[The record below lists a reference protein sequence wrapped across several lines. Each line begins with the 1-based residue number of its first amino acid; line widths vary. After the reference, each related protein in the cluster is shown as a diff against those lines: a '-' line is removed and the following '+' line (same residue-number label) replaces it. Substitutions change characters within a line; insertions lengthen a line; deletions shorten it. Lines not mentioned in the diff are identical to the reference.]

1 MEVLAAGSRAVAEP
15 SPSYPPGKDSW
26 KKRIKIKA
34 EKE

>member
-1 MEVLAAGSRAVAEP
+1 VEVLAAGPHVVAEP